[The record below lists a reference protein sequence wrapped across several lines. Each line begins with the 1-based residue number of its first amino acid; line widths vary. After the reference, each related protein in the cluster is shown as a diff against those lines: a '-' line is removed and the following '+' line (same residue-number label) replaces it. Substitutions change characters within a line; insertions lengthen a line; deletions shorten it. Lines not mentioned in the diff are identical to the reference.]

1 MGEGMFHV
9 KHPGKPLGGFP
20 CKGLPLSGG
29 WGLSAVLHG
38 VLQLLVALGG
48 GGEALP
54 GLLGEGVL
62 QAIRLQGGDGLLAGL
77 VVPGG
82 ELLLQLI
89 EKVQSLKDKD
99 FYPMLDIITATLPDD
114 LADVFVQLATGE
126 KSVDEIG
133 GMVVYKIAVSVLKNV
148 SAIPDKIYPLLSDLS
163 GIPADEIPE
172 MPFGTT
178 PSMIWDIIAD
188 AKNASF
194 FRALSKLL

>member
-1 MGEGMFHV
+1 MSKKENIEMTEEV
-9 KHPGKPLGGFP
+9 T
-20 CKGLPLSGG
+20 
-29 WGLSAVLHG
+29 
-38 VLQLLVALGG
+38 
-48 GGEALP
+48 
-54 GLLGEGVL
+54 
-62 QAIRLQGGDGLLAGL
+62 
-77 VVPGG
+77 
-82 ELLLQLI
+82 
-89 EKVQSLKDKD
+89 EKVKPYKLRSLKDKD

-114 LADVFVQLATGE
+114 LADVFVQLATGA

-178 PSMIWDIIAD
+178 PSMIWDIVAD

>member
-1 MGEGMFHV
+1 MSKKENIEMTEEVTEEV
-9 KHPGKPLGGFP
+9 KPYKL
-20 CKGLPLSGG
+20 
-29 WGLSAVLHG
+29 
-38 VLQLLVALGG
+38 
-48 GGEALP
+48 
-54 GLLGEGVL
+54 
-62 QAIRLQGGDGLLAGL
+62 R
-77 VVPGG
+77 
-82 ELLLQLI
+82 
-89 EKVQSLKDKD
+89 SLKDKD

-194 FRALSKLL
+194 FRALSKSL

>member
-1 MGEGMFHV
+1 MSEKENIEMTEEV
-9 KHPGKPLGGFP
+9 TEEIKPYKL
-20 CKGLPLSGG
+20 
-29 WGLSAVLHG
+29 
-38 VLQLLVALGG
+38 
-48 GGEALP
+48 
-54 GLLGEGVL
+54 
-62 QAIRLQGGDGLLAGL
+62 R
-77 VVPGG
+77 
-82 ELLLQLI
+82 
-89 EKVQSLKDKD
+89 SLKDKD

-148 SAIPDKIYPLLSDLS
+148 SAIPDKIYPLLSDMS

>member
-1 MGEGMFHV
+1 MSKKETIEMTEEVTEEV
-9 KHPGKPLGGFP
+9 KPYKL
-20 CKGLPLSGG
+20 
-29 WGLSAVLHG
+29 
-38 VLQLLVALGG
+38 
-48 GGEALP
+48 
-54 GLLGEGVL
+54 
-62 QAIRLQGGDGLLAGL
+62 R
-77 VVPGG
+77 
-82 ELLLQLI
+82 
-89 EKVQSLKDKD
+89 SLKDKD

-148 SAIPDKIYPLLSDLS
+148 SAIPDKIYPLLSELS

-178 PSMIWDIIAD
+178 PSMIWDIVAD

>member
-1 MGEGMFHV
+1 MSEKENIEMTEEVTEEV
-9 KHPGKPLGGFP
+9 KPYKL
-20 CKGLPLSGG
+20 
-29 WGLSAVLHG
+29 
-38 VLQLLVALGG
+38 
-48 GGEALP
+48 
-54 GLLGEGVL
+54 
-62 QAIRLQGGDGLLAGL
+62 R
-77 VVPGG
+77 
-82 ELLLQLI
+82 
-89 EKVQSLKDKD
+89 SLKDKD

-178 PSMIWDIIAD
+178 PSMIWDIVAD

-194 FRALSKLL
+194 FRELSKLL

>member
-1 MGEGMFHV
+1 MSKKENIEMTEEVTEEV
-9 KHPGKPLGGFP
+9 KPYKL
-20 CKGLPLSGG
+20 
-29 WGLSAVLHG
+29 
-38 VLQLLVALGG
+38 
-48 GGEALP
+48 
-54 GLLGEGVL
+54 
-62 QAIRLQGGDGLLAGL
+62 R
-77 VVPGG
+77 
-82 ELLLQLI
+82 
-89 EKVQSLKDKD
+89 SLKDKD

-163 GIPADEIPE
+163 GIPADEITE

-178 PSMIWDIIAD
+178 PSMIWDIVAD

-194 FRALSKLL
+194 FRVLSKLL

>member
-1 MGEGMFHV
+1 MTEEV
-9 KHPGKPLGGFP
+9 TKEIKPYKL
-20 CKGLPLSGG
+20 
-29 WGLSAVLHG
+29 
-38 VLQLLVALGG
+38 
-48 GGEALP
+48 
-54 GLLGEGVL
+54 
-62 QAIRLQGGDGLLAGL
+62 R
-77 VVPGG
+77 
-82 ELLLQLI
+82 
-89 EKVQSLKDKD
+89 SLKDKD

>member
-1 MGEGMFHV
+1 MSKKENIEMTEEV
-9 KHPGKPLGGFP
+9 TEEIKPYKL
-20 CKGLPLSGG
+20 
-29 WGLSAVLHG
+29 
-38 VLQLLVALGG
+38 
-48 GGEALP
+48 
-54 GLLGEGVL
+54 
-62 QAIRLQGGDGLLAGL
+62 RN
-77 VVPGG
+77 
-82 ELLLQLI
+82 
-89 EKVQSLKDKD
+89 LKDKD

-178 PSMIWDIIAD
+178 PSMIWDIVAD

-194 FRALSKLL
+194 FRELSKSL

>member
-1 MGEGMFHV
+1 MSKKENIEMTEEVTEEV
-9 KHPGKPLGGFP
+9 KPYKL
-20 CKGLPLSGG
+20 
-29 WGLSAVLHG
+29 
-38 VLQLLVALGG
+38 
-48 GGEALP
+48 
-54 GLLGEGVL
+54 
-62 QAIRLQGGDGLLAGL
+62 R
-77 VVPGG
+77 
-82 ELLLQLI
+82 
-89 EKVQSLKDKD
+89 SLKDKD

-126 KSVDEIG
+126 KSIDEIG

-148 SAIPDKIYPLLSDLS
+148 SAIPDKIYPLLSELS

-178 PSMIWDIIAD
+178 PSMIWDIVAD

>member
-1 MGEGMFHV
+1 MSEKENIEMTEEVTEEV
-9 KHPGKPLGGFP
+9 KPYKLR
-20 CKGLPLSGG
+20 
-29 WGLSAVLHG
+29 
-38 VLQLLVALGG
+38 
-48 GGEALP
+48 
-54 GLLGEGVL
+54 
-62 QAIRLQGGDGLLAGL
+62 I
-77 VVPGG
+77 
-82 ELLLQLI
+82 
-89 EKVQSLKDKD
+89 LKDKD
-99 FYPMLDIITATLPDD
+99 FFPMLDIITATLPDD

-133 GMVVYKIAVSVLKNV
+133 GMVVYKIAVSALKNV

-178 PSMIWDIIAD
+178 PSMIWDIVAD

>member
-1 MGEGMFHV
+1 MTEEV
-9 KHPGKPLGGFP
+9 TEEVNPYKL
-20 CKGLPLSGG
+20 
-29 WGLSAVLHG
+29 
-38 VLQLLVALGG
+38 
-48 GGEALP
+48 
-54 GLLGEGVL
+54 
-62 QAIRLQGGDGLLAGL
+62 R
-77 VVPGG
+77 
-82 ELLLQLI
+82 
-89 EKVQSLKDKD
+89 SLKDKD

>member
-1 MGEGMFHV
+1 MSEKENIEMTEEVTEEV
-9 KHPGKPLGGFP
+9 KPYKL
-20 CKGLPLSGG
+20 
-29 WGLSAVLHG
+29 
-38 VLQLLVALGG
+38 
-48 GGEALP
+48 
-54 GLLGEGVL
+54 
-62 QAIRLQGGDGLLAGL
+62 RN
-77 VVPGG
+77 
-82 ELLLQLI
+82 
-89 EKVQSLKDKD
+89 LKDKD

-172 MPFGTT
+172 MAFGTT
-178 PSMIWDIIAD
+178 PSMVWDIVAD

>member
-1 MGEGMFHV
+1 MSKKENIEMTEEVTEEV
-9 KHPGKPLGGFP
+9 KPYKL
-20 CKGLPLSGG
+20 
-29 WGLSAVLHG
+29 
-38 VLQLLVALGG
+38 
-48 GGEALP
+48 
-54 GLLGEGVL
+54 
-62 QAIRLQGGDGLLAGL
+62 R
-77 VVPGG
+77 
-82 ELLLQLI
+82 
-89 EKVQSLKDKD
+89 SLKDKD
-99 FYPMLDIITATLPDD
+99 FYPMLDIITATLPDA

-178 PSMIWDIIAD
+178 PSMIWDIVAD

>member
-1 MGEGMFHV
+1 MSKKENIEMTEEV
-9 KHPGKPLGGFP
+9 TKEIKPYKL
-20 CKGLPLSGG
+20 
-29 WGLSAVLHG
+29 
-38 VLQLLVALGG
+38 
-48 GGEALP
+48 
-54 GLLGEGVL
+54 
-62 QAIRLQGGDGLLAGL
+62 R
-77 VVPGG
+77 
-82 ELLLQLI
+82 
-89 EKVQSLKDKD
+89 SLKDKD

-178 PSMIWDIIAD
+178 PGMIWDIIAD

>member
-1 MGEGMFHV
+1 MSEKENIEMTEEVTEEV
-9 KHPGKPLGGFP
+9 KPYKL
-20 CKGLPLSGG
+20 
-29 WGLSAVLHG
+29 
-38 VLQLLVALGG
+38 
-48 GGEALP
+48 
-54 GLLGEGVL
+54 
-62 QAIRLQGGDGLLAGL
+62 R
-77 VVPGG
+77 
-82 ELLLQLI
+82 
-89 EKVQSLKDKD
+89 SLKDKD
-99 FYPMLDIITATLPDD
+99 FYPMLDIITATLPND

-178 PSMIWDIIAD
+178 PSMIWDIVAD

>member
-1 MGEGMFHV
+1 MSKKEN
-9 KHPGKPLGGFP
+9 
-20 CKGLPLSGG
+20 
-29 WGLSAVLHG
+29 
-38 VLQLLVALGG
+38 
-48 GGEALP
+48 
-54 GLLGEGVL
+54 
-62 QAIRLQGGDGLLAGL
+62 
-77 VVPGG
+77 
-82 ELLLQLI
+82 I
-89 EKVQSLKDKD
+89 EMTEEVTEEVNPYKLRSLKDKD

>member
-1 MGEGMFHV
+1 MTEEVTEEV
-9 KHPGKPLGGFP
+9 KPYKL
-20 CKGLPLSGG
+20 
-29 WGLSAVLHG
+29 
-38 VLQLLVALGG
+38 
-48 GGEALP
+48 
-54 GLLGEGVL
+54 
-62 QAIRLQGGDGLLAGL
+62 R
-77 VVPGG
+77 
-82 ELLLQLI
+82 
-89 EKVQSLKDKD
+89 SLKDKD

-178 PSMIWDIIAD
+178 PSMIWDIVAD

>member
-1 MGEGMFHV
+1 MSKKENIEMTEEV
-9 KHPGKPLGGFP
+9 TKEIKPYKL
-20 CKGLPLSGG
+20 
-29 WGLSAVLHG
+29 
-38 VLQLLVALGG
+38 
-48 GGEALP
+48 
-54 GLLGEGVL
+54 
-62 QAIRLQGGDGLLAGL
+62 R
-77 VVPGG
+77 
-82 ELLLQLI
+82 
-89 EKVQSLKDKD
+89 SLKDKD

-194 FRALSKLL
+194 FRELSKLL

>member
-1 MGEGMFHV
+1 MSEKENIEMTEEVTEEV
-9 KHPGKPLGGFP
+9 KPYKL
-20 CKGLPLSGG
+20 
-29 WGLSAVLHG
+29 
-38 VLQLLVALGG
+38 
-48 GGEALP
+48 
-54 GLLGEGVL
+54 
-62 QAIRLQGGDGLLAGL
+62 R
-77 VVPGG
+77 
-82 ELLLQLI
+82 
-89 EKVQSLKDKD
+89 SLKDKD

-163 GIPADEIPE
+163 GISADEIPE

-178 PSMIWDIIAD
+178 PSMIWDIVAD

>member
-1 MGEGMFHV
+1 MSEKENIEMIEEVTEEV
-9 KHPGKPLGGFP
+9 KPYKL
-20 CKGLPLSGG
+20 
-29 WGLSAVLHG
+29 
-38 VLQLLVALGG
+38 
-48 GGEALP
+48 
-54 GLLGEGVL
+54 
-62 QAIRLQGGDGLLAGL
+62 R
-77 VVPGG
+77 
-82 ELLLQLI
+82 
-89 EKVQSLKDKD
+89 SLKDKD

-178 PSMIWDIIAD
+178 PSMIWDIVAD

-194 FRALSKLL
+194 FRVLSKLL

>member
-1 MGEGMFHV
+1 MSEKENIEMTEEVTEEV
-9 KHPGKPLGGFP
+9 KPYKL
-20 CKGLPLSGG
+20 
-29 WGLSAVLHG
+29 
-38 VLQLLVALGG
+38 
-48 GGEALP
+48 
-54 GLLGEGVL
+54 
-62 QAIRLQGGDGLLAGL
+62 R
-77 VVPGG
+77 
-82 ELLLQLI
+82 
-89 EKVQSLKDKD
+89 SLKDKD

-114 LADVFVQLATGE
+114 LADVFVQLATGA
-126 KSVDEIG
+126 KSVNEIG

-178 PSMIWDIIAD
+178 PSMIWDIVAD

>member
-1 MGEGMFHV
+1 MSKKENIEMTEEVTEEV
-9 KHPGKPLGGFP
+9 KPYKL
-20 CKGLPLSGG
+20 
-29 WGLSAVLHG
+29 
-38 VLQLLVALGG
+38 
-48 GGEALP
+48 
-54 GLLGEGVL
+54 
-62 QAIRLQGGDGLLAGL
+62 R
-77 VVPGG
+77 
-82 ELLLQLI
+82 
-89 EKVQSLKDKD
+89 SLKDKD

-148 SAIPDKIYPLLSDLS
+148 SAIPDKIYPLLSELS

-178 PSMIWDIIAD
+178 PSMIWDIVAD